1 MSTPPAANEIKLAA
15 VSVDSVSRT
24 FHTRRGSTEALR
36 DINLEI
42 ADGEFVT
49 LLGPSGCGKSTLL
62 GLIAGLDSPTSG
74 NIRTYGQRSTGPNP
88 AAGFVF
94 QKDLLLDWRSAL
106 SNVLI
111 QFEMRGQRP
120 SPGQRAR
127 ALELL
132 EMVGVGQFADAHPFQ
147 MSGGMRQRVA
157 ICRALV
163 HDPALL
169 LMDEPFGA
177 LDAITR
183 ERLNVELADIAR
195 KSRKTVVF
203 VTHSVEEAVFLADR
217 VIVLSPRPGMI
228 SAEIGVPLG
237 REQRGWPGSGSPLD
251 PYVRKARE
259 AMDALHVQ
267 GEVLT

>member
-1 MSTPPAANEIKLAA
+1 MAPSSLDPPA
-15 VSVDSVSRT
+15 VSITNVSRL
-24 FHTRRGSTEALR
+24 FRTRQGTTEALR
-36 DINLEI
+36 GIDLEI
-42 ADGEFVT
+42 ADGEFVA

-62 GLIAGLDSPTSG
+62 TLIAGLDTPTSG
-74 NIRTYGQRSTGPNP
+74 EIRMYGKKQSGPNT

-111 QFEMRGQRP
+111 QFEMRGKRP
-120 SPGQRAR
+120 GRAEIARAR
-127 ALELL
+127 ELL
-132 EMVGVGQFADAHPFQ
+132 AMVGIEQFADAHPFQ

-163 HDPALL
+163 HDPRLL

-183 ERLNVELADIAR
+183 ERLNLELAEIAAR
-195 KSRKTVVF
+195 SRKTVVF

-217 VIVLSPRPGMI
+217 VIVLSPRPGVI
-228 SAEIGVPLG
+228 HAEIVISLS
-237 REQRGWPGSGSPLD
+237 REQRGWPGEGTPLD
-251 PYVRKARE
+251 PYVRQARQ
-259 AMDALHVQ
+259 AMDAIHLER
-267 GEVLT
+267 EVVA

>member
-1 MSTPPAANEIKLAA
+1 MTATTLDPPA
-15 VSVDSVSRT
+15 VSIQNVSRL
-24 FHTRRGSTEALR
+24 FRTRQGTTQALKG
-36 DINLEI
+36 INLEI
-42 ADGEFVT
+42 ADGEFVA

-62 GLIAGLDSPTSG
+62 TLIAGLDTPSSG
-74 NIRTYGQRSTGPNP
+74 EISMYGTKQVGPNT

-111 QFEMRGQRP
+111 QFEMRGIRP
-120 SPGQRAR
+120 GKAEVARAR
-127 ALELL
+127 ELL
-132 EMVGVGQFADAHPFQ
+132 AMVGVEQFADAHPFQ

-163 HDPALL
+163 HDPRLL

-183 ERLNVELADIAR
+183 ERLNFELAEIAAR
-195 KSRKTVVF
+195 SKKTVVF

-217 VIVLSPRPGMI
+217 VIVLSPRPGVI
-228 SAEIGVPLG
+228 HAEIVIPLA
-237 REQRGWPGSGSPLD
+237 RDQRGWPGEGTPLD
-251 PYVRKARE
+251 PYVRQARQ
-259 AMDALHVQ
+259 AMDAIHLERENVA
-267 GEVLT
+267 

>member
-1 MSTPPAANEIKLAA
+1 MAPYSVDQPA
-15 VSVDSVSRT
+15 VSIRNVTRVFRT
-24 FHTRRGSTEALR
+24 RKGTTEALR
-36 DINLEI
+36 DIDLEI
-42 ADGEFVT
+42 ADGEFVA

-62 GLIAGLDSPTSG
+62 TLIAGLDTPTSG
-74 NIRTYGQRSTGPNP
+74 EIRMYGEKQSGPNT

-111 QFEMRGQRP
+111 QFEMRGTRP
-120 SPGQRAR
+120 GREQVARAR
-127 ALELL
+127 ELL
-132 EMVGVGQFADAHPFQ
+132 AMVGIDQFADAHPFQ

-163 HDPALL
+163 HDPRLL

-183 ERLNVELADIAR
+183 ERLNFELAEIAAR
-195 KSRKTVVF
+195 SKKTVVF

-217 VIVLSPRPGMI
+217 VIVLSPRPGI
-228 SAEIGVPLG
+228 IRAEIKIPIA
-237 REQRGWPGSGSPLD
+237 RDRRGWPGEGTPLD
-251 PYVRKARE
+251 AFVRQARE
-259 AMDALHVQ
+259 AMDTLHIQ
-267 GEVLT
+267 PEVLT